1 MPASSGSRCVSSSS
15 SFLFCIGRRNDE
27 EPRGGFSSAEGCGCV
42 RVCTPVLL
50 PFYYWL
56 DKMGKGMDSTSSL
69 RLLFLIM
76 KTPPLYLKLRRK

>member
-1 MPASSGSRCVSSSS
+1 MPASSGSQYVSSFCLCS
-15 SFLFCIGRRNDE
+15 CIGRRNDE

-42 RVCTPVLL
+42 RVCTPVL